1 MKKLE
6 KPIETFYFSTSF
18 IQDSKSL
25 YTFSSSTTTIPKD
38 ETSSSKTPRLR
49 RRIQRPSQKPSAS
62 QGAPLGGMRL
72 SKQITLLDLLL
83 LWIPAGNSTASGQH
97 LLTLTLFV
105 WPYEGGRVF
114 LCGIFQ
120 QEEMLVAL
128 FCFFSLNSHL
138 ENWGF
143 ACNDSPI
150 QPPASQTIQFMQDNL
165 LEQVEFKVILQF
177 NEHNLL
183 RIFKILHL
191 LRATLPTM
199 WGKKLPRDN
208 AYRPGGTQSQKLE
221 RFSFTSFFSFA
232 PHMCVHDFWERRPRL
247 VNGAPWGS

>member
-1 MKKLE
+1 MFGSTVDTSRKQHCLRAASSYSDSLRVALRRWKGLLVRDISTGEVTELE
-6 KPIETFYFSTSF
+6 LRWWTEHVPVSPLETFPTVFQVWNLTSEYFHT
-18 IQDSKSL
+18 K
-25 YTFSSSTTTIPKD
+25 
-38 ETSSSKTPRLR
+38 
-49 RRIQRPSQKPSAS
+49 
-62 QGAPLGGMRL
+62 
-72 SKQITLLDLLL
+72 
-83 LWIPAGNSTASGQH
+83 
-97 LLTLTLFV
+97 
-105 WPYEGGRVF
+105 
-114 LCGIFQ
+114 
-120 QEEMLVAL
+120 EEMLVAL

-208 AYRPGGTQSQKLE
+208 AYRPGGTQSQK
-221 RFSFTSFFSFA
+221 
-232 PHMCVHDFWERRPRL
+232 RPRL